1 MFNFWRLF
9 LLGVGIVTVLSGLQ
23 YAFLGDHA
31 VTRMLT
37 EPIIVSLT
45 GTAAMAPETARI
57 EAFYLG
63 IIGAVTAGLG
73 VQIEFLALF
82 PFKKREKW
90 AWFAAA
96 TSVGAWYVIDTGLA
110 FAAGVPSLVTANTI
124 FAALVALPLIFTF
137 RDFFPSRA
145 ASVAAHA
152 Q

>member
-23 YAFLGDHA
+23 YAFLSDHA
-31 VTRMLT
+31 MTNMLT
-37 EPIIVSLT
+37 DPILDSLV
-45 GTAAMAPETARI
+45 GTAAVTPEAARVEI
-57 EAFYLG
+57 FYLG
-63 IIGAVTAGLG
+63 IVGALTAGLG
-73 VQIEFLALF
+73 IQLEFLAMF

-96 TSVGAWYVIDTGLA
+96 TSVGVWYLIDTGLA
-110 FAAGVPSLVTANTI
+110 YAAGAAALVTVNTI
-124 FAALVALPLIFTF
+124 FAGLVALPLIFTF